1 MSARIEALYAQLQD
15 IKLSITER
23 AAHGQP
29 VEDLLLAE
37 KNITAQLSKARQLLT
52 EGSSNVILRG

>member
-1 MSARIEALYAQLQD
+1 MSARIESLFTQLQN
-15 IKLSITER
+15 IKLSIADR

-37 KNITAQLSKARQLLT
+37 KNISAQLTKARQLLT
-52 EGSSNVILRG
+52 EGASKSVLQG